1 MSNILCLVMICLLC
15 LCFTSS
21 TTANR
26 RLLPAFVT
34 QNLPQHT
41 HFKHPIKQTIEK
53 VKVEMKTMSDIIPS
67 DEVSITNNEQDQMP
81 KNKENDG
88 AITDPYSKNSHK
100 LSNYRKFP
108 KRVSW
113 RVPKTKDEVSQ
124 TGFNLDYAPPKVHPP
139 THN

>member
-1 MSNILCLVMICLLC
+1 
-15 LCFTSS
+15 
-21 TTANR
+21 
-26 RLLPAFVT
+26 
-34 QNLPQHT
+34 
-41 HFKHPIKQTIEK
+41 
-53 VKVEMKTMSDIIPS
+53 MKTINDIIPS
-67 DEVSITNNEQDQMP
+67 DEVTTTNNDNKQDQMP
-81 KNKENDG
+81 KNKDHDQHHKLDHETKVDG
-88 AITDPYSKNSHK
+88 AITDPYSKNSHQ